1 MIFDTK
7 QIEAAIF
14 DMDGTMFDTERLRMR
29 MIQQASKEIYGETI
43 SEEILIKSLGLSAKA
58 AEDVAKEAH
67 KDFPYAQVRKLAD
80 ELEVNWTKQNGV
92 PVKDGLF
99 NVLER
104 LKKND
109 VLIALATSSRREI
122 AEQYL
127 LNAGVMHF
135 FDITVCGDEIKRG
148 KPNPDIF
155 LKAASEL
162 NCDPSKCLVFE
173 DSKNGLL
180 SALGAGTL
188 PIYIKDIKDPDD
200 ELLEKVFKRY
210 ESMKDFV
217 LDLSLYTPVM
227 KPPLI
232 NEHFPQS
239 TDAFKAG
246 IHGFGAIG
254 GGYLSQ
260 IFLHW
265 DGYTRPERITGA
277 TSNTLLKDL
286 INAFGKY
293 TIKYESIAYHQVIR
307 GIDIISLNDRDAMNK
322 MYIESDI
329 IGLSLPEIAIK
340 TESKSVAFGLL
351 ARHRAQKKSITLLIV
366 MNKLGASKYFKRH
379 LLKALK
385 TITDDEEAQTI
396 IKNTYFCE
404 TVVNRMVS
412 KISPTNVLKQ
422 LHLNNSEIR
431 NTISDSLTNINELE
445 NYFFNNLKKGKKQK
459 ENEIESSLHLMTDKI
474 SNFMFQVSKLNNLNI
489 DLFSSEPD
497 ILIYADDNSP
507 LMKILRQVK
516 TVANIDV
523 MQNIKN
529 KLSNGTHA
537 IIAWY
542 SSLLGYKTIGQ
553 GIGDRRVYLLA
564 KRIMENEIR
573 PFLVNETPELKNYIL
588 GFIGNFIKRCRLSFK
603 DSCHRVGRDP
613 LRKLQ
618 KDERVLGNIQAAQ
631 SLGLSTENLELGVAC
646 AILYSLTT
654 ALEKDK
660 EAMRI
665 KELYQKRNSVSDV
678 LCYDG
683 DYNGSAY
690 KGLNIETDFELI
702 LRIQNKLEK
711 LQVSLEIEED

>member
-1 MIFDTK
+1 MIFDNK
-7 QIEAAIF
+7 EIEAAIF

-29 MIQQASKEIYGETI
+29 MIQQASKEIYGEMI

-58 AEDVAKEAH
+58 AEELAREVH
-67 KDFPYAQVRKLAD
+67 KDFPYKEVRKLAD

-127 LNAGVMHF
+127 LNAGVIHF
-135 FDITVCGDEIKRG
+135 FDITVCGDEIKKG

-155 LKAASEL
+155 LKAASQL
-162 NCDPSKCLVFE
+162 NCEPNKCLVFE
-173 DSKNGLL
+173 DSQNGLISAL
-180 SALGAGTL
+180 SAGTI
-188 PIYIKDIKDPDD
+188 PIYIKDIKDPD
-200 ELLEKVFKRY
+200 EEILEKVYKRY
-210 ESMKDFV
+210 LSMKDFV
-217 LDLSLYTPVM
+217 LDLSLYTPIM
-227 KPPLI
+227 KVPLI

-254 GGYLSQ
+254 GGYLTQ

-265 DGYTRPERITGA
+265 DGYTRPSKITGA
-277 TSNTLLKDL
+277 TRNTFLKDL

-293 TIKYESIAYHQVIR
+293 TIKYEGIAYHQIIR
-307 GIDIISLNDRDAMNK
+307 GVDIIDLDDRISIDK

-329 IGLSLPEIAIK
+329 IGLTLPEIAIK
-340 TESKSVAFGLL
+340 TEAKSIALGLL
-351 ARHRAQKKSITLLIV
+351 ARYYAQKKPLTLLIV
-366 MNKLGASKYFKRH
+366 MNKIGATKYVKRH
-379 LLKALK
+379 ILKALK
-385 TITDDEEAQTI
+385 ILTDEKEAKAVLNHTI
-396 IKNTYFCE
+396 FCE

-412 KISPTNVLKQ
+412 TIPNIDILKQ
-422 LHLNNSEIR
+422 LKDNISQMR
-431 NTISDSLTNINELE
+431 GTIYDYLPDIKEFESSFL
-445 NYFFNNLKKGKKQK
+445 NNLKRGKRQK
-459 ENEIESSLHLMTDKI
+459 ENQMAYNLNMMKDRI
-474 SNFMFQVSKLNNLNI
+474 SNFMFHVSKLNDLNI

-497 ILIYADDNSP
+497 ILIYADDSP
-507 LMKILRQVK
+507 LLRTLRQVK
-516 TVANIDV
+516 TVSNIDV

-537 IIAWY
+537 IVAWY

-553 GIGDRRVYLLA
+553 GIGDRRVYILA
-564 KRIMENEIR
+564 KRIMENEIK
-573 PFLVNETPELKNYIL
+573 PFLVNETPELKNYIS
-588 GFIGNFIKRCRLSFK
+588 GFIENFIKRCRSSFR

-618 KDERVLGNIQAAQ
+618 KNERVLGNIKAAQ
-631 SLGLSTENLELGVAC
+631 SLGLNTQNLELGVAC

-654 ALEKDK
+654 ALQKDK
-660 EAMRI
+660 EAMKI
-665 KELYQKRNSVSDV
+665 KEIYQRRGKIKDI

-683 DYNGSAY
+683 EYESAFY
-690 KGLNIETDFELI
+690 EGLDEEIDFELI
-702 LRIQNKLEK
+702 SRIEQKFEK
-711 LQVSLEIEED
+711 LQMSLEIEEE

>member
-1 MIFDTK
+1 MIFDNK
-7 QIEAAIF
+7 EIEAAIF

-29 MIQQASKEIYGETI
+29 MIQQASKEIYGEMI

-58 AEDVAKEAH
+58 AEELAREVH
-67 KDFPYAQVRKLAD
+67 KDFPYKEVRKLAD

-127 LNAGVMHF
+127 LNAGVIHF
-135 FDITVCGDEIKRG
+135 FDITVCGDEIKKG

-155 LKAASEL
+155 LKAASQL
-162 NCDPSKCLVFE
+162 NCEPNKCLVFE
-173 DSKNGLL
+173 DSQNGLISAL
-180 SALGAGTL
+180 SAGTI
-188 PIYIKDIKDPDD
+188 PIYIKDIKDPD
-200 ELLEKVFKRY
+200 EEILEKVYKRY
-210 ESMKDFV
+210 LSMKDFV
-217 LDLSLYTPVM
+217 LDLSLYTPIM
-227 KPPLI
+227 KTPLI

-254 GGYLSQ
+254 GGYLTQ

-265 DGYTRPERITGA
+265 DGYTRPSKITGA
-277 TSNTLLKDL
+277 TRNTFLKDL

-293 TIKYESIAYHQVIR
+293 TIKYEGIAYHQIIR
-307 GIDIISLNDRDAMNK
+307 GVDIIDLDDRISIDK

-329 IGLSLPEIAIK
+329 IGLTLPEIAIK
-340 TESKSVAFGLL
+340 TEAKSIALGLL
-351 ARHRAQKKSITLLIV
+351 ARYYAQKKPLTLLIV
-366 MNKLGASKYFKRH
+366 MNKIGATKYVKRH
-379 LLKALK
+379 ILKALK
-385 TITDDEEAQTI
+385 ILTDEKEAKAVLNHTI
-396 IKNTYFCE
+396 FCE

-412 KISPTNVLKQ
+412 TIPNIDILKQ
-422 LHLNNSEIR
+422 LKDNISQMR
-431 NTISDSLTNINELE
+431 GTIYDYLPDIKEFESSFL
-445 NYFFNNLKKGKKQK
+445 NNLKRGKRQK
-459 ENEIESSLHLMTDKI
+459 ENQMAYNLNMMKDRI
-474 SNFMFQVSKLNNLNI
+474 SNFMFHVSKLNDLNI

-497 ILIYADDNSP
+497 ILIYADDSP
-507 LMKILRQVK
+507 LLRTLRQVK
-516 TVANIDV
+516 TVSNIDV

-537 IIAWY
+537 IVAWY

-553 GIGDRRVYLLA
+553 GIGDRRVYILA
-564 KRIMENEIR
+564 KRIMENEIK
-573 PFLVNETPELKNYIL
+573 PFLVNETPELKNYIS
-588 GFIGNFIKRCRLSFK
+588 GFIENFIKRCRSSFR

-618 KDERVLGNIQAAQ
+618 KNERVLGNIKAAQ
-631 SLGLSTENLELGVAC
+631 SLGLNTQNLELGVAC

-654 ALEKDK
+654 ALQKDK
-660 EAMRI
+660 EAMKI
-665 KELYQKRNSVSDV
+665 KEIYQRRGKIKDI

-683 DYNGSAY
+683 EYESAFY
-690 KGLNIETDFELI
+690 EGLDEEIDFELI
-702 LRIQNKLEK
+702 SRIEQKFEK
-711 LQVSLEIEED
+711 LQMSLEIEEE

>member
-1 MIFDTK
+1 MIFDNK
-7 QIEAAIF
+7 EIEAAIF

-29 MIQQASKEIYGETI
+29 MIQQASKEIYGEMI

-58 AEDVAKEAH
+58 AEELAREVH
-67 KDFPYAQVRKLAD
+67 KDFPYKEVRKLAD

-127 LNAGVMHF
+127 LNAGVIHF
-135 FDITVCGDEIKRG
+135 FDITVCGDEIKKG

-155 LKAASEL
+155 LKAASQL
-162 NCDPSKCLVFE
+162 NCEPNKCLVFE
-173 DSKNGLL
+173 DSQNGLISAL
-180 SALGAGTL
+180 SAGTI
-188 PIYIKDIKDPDD
+188 PIYIKDIKDPD
-200 ELLEKVFKRY
+200 EEILEKVYKRY
-210 ESMKDFV
+210 LSMKDFV
-217 LDLSLYTPVM
+217 LDLSLYTPIM
-227 KPPLI
+227 KTPLI

-254 GGYLSQ
+254 GGYLTQ

-265 DGYTRPERITGA
+265 DGYTRPSKITGA
-277 TSNTLLKDL
+277 TRNTFLKDL

-293 TIKYESIAYHQVIR
+293 TIKYEGIAYHQIIR
-307 GIDIISLNDRDAMNK
+307 GVDIIDLDDRISIDK

-329 IGLSLPEIAIK
+329 IGLTLPEIAIK
-340 TESKSVAFGLL
+340 TEAKSIALGLL
-351 ARHRAQKKSITLLIV
+351 ARYYAQKKPLTLLIV
-366 MNKLGASKYFKRH
+366 MNKIGATKYVKRH
-379 LLKALK
+379 ILKALK
-385 TITDDEEAQTI
+385 TLTDEKEAKAVLNHTI
-396 IKNTYFCE
+396 FCE

-412 KISPTNVLKQ
+412 TIPNIDILKQ
-422 LHLNNSEIR
+422 LKDNISQMR
-431 NTISDSLTNINELE
+431 GTIYDYLPDIKEFESSFL
-445 NYFFNNLKKGKKQK
+445 NNLKRGKRQK
-459 ENEIESSLHLMTDKI
+459 ENQMAYNLNMMKDRI
-474 SNFMFQVSKLNNLNI
+474 SNFMFHVSKLNDLNI

-497 ILIYADDNSP
+497 ILIYADDSP
-507 LMKILRQVK
+507 LLRTLRQVK
-516 TVANIDV
+516 TVSNIDV

-537 IIAWY
+537 IVAWY

-553 GIGDRRVYLLA
+553 GIGDRRVYILA
-564 KRIMENEIR
+564 KRIMENEIK
-573 PFLVNETPELKNYIL
+573 PFLVNETPELKNYIS
-588 GFIGNFIKRCRLSFK
+588 GFIENFIKRCRSSFR

-618 KDERVLGNIQAAQ
+618 KNERVLGNIKAAQ
-631 SLGLSTENLELGVAC
+631 SLGLNTQNLELGVAC

-654 ALEKDK
+654 ALQKDK
-660 EAMRI
+660 EAMKI
-665 KELYQKRNSVSDV
+665 KEIYQRRGKIKDI

-683 DYNGSAY
+683 EYESAFY
-690 KGLNIETDFELI
+690 EGLDEEIDFELI
-702 LRIQNKLEK
+702 SRIEQKFEK
-711 LQVSLEIEED
+711 LQMSLEIEEE

>member
-1 MIFDTK
+1 MIFDNK
-7 QIEAAIF
+7 EIEAAIF

-29 MIQQASKEIYGETI
+29 MIQQASKEIYGEMI

-58 AEDVAKEAH
+58 AEELAREVH
-67 KDFPYAQVRKLAD
+67 KDFPYKEVRKLAD

-127 LNAGVMHF
+127 LNAGVIHF
-135 FDITVCGDEIKRG
+135 FDITVCGDEIKKG

-155 LKAASEL
+155 LKAASQL
-162 NCDPSKCLVFE
+162 NCEPNKCLVFE
-173 DSKNGLL
+173 DSQNGLISAL
-180 SALGAGTL
+180 SAGTI
-188 PIYIKDIKDPDD
+188 PIYIKDIKDPD
-200 ELLEKVFKRY
+200 EEILEKVYKRY
-210 ESMKDFV
+210 LSMKDFV
-217 LDLSLYTPVM
+217 LDLSLYTPIM
-227 KPPLI
+227 KVPLI

-254 GGYLSQ
+254 GGYLTQ

-265 DGYTRPERITGA
+265 DGYTRPSKITGA
-277 TSNTLLKDL
+277 TRNTFLKDL

-293 TIKYESIAYHQVIR
+293 TIKYEGIAYHQIIR
-307 GIDIISLNDRDAMNK
+307 GVDIIDLDDRISIDK

-329 IGLSLPEIAIK
+329 IGLTLPEIAIK
-340 TESKSVAFGLL
+340 TEAKSIALGLL
-351 ARHRAQKKSITLLIV
+351 ARYYAQKKPLTLLIV
-366 MNKLGASKYFKRH
+366 MNKIGATKYVKRH
-379 LLKALK
+379 ILKALK
-385 TITDDEEAQTI
+385 ILTDEKEAKAVLNHTI
-396 IKNTYFCE
+396 FCE

-412 KISPTNVLKQ
+412 TIPNIDILKQ
-422 LHLNNSEIR
+422 LKDNISQMR
-431 NTISDSLTNINELE
+431 GTIYDYLPDIKEFESSFL
-445 NYFFNNLKKGKKQK
+445 NNLKRGKRQK
-459 ENEIESSLHLMTDKI
+459 ENQMAYNLNMMKDRI
-474 SNFMFQVSKLNNLNI
+474 SNFMFHVSKLNDLNI

-497 ILIYADDNSP
+497 ILIYADDSE
-507 LMKILRQVK
+507 LLRTLRQVK
-516 TVANIDV
+516 TVSNIDV

-537 IIAWY
+537 IVAWY

-553 GIGDRRVYLLA
+553 GIGDRRVYILA
-564 KRIMENEIR
+564 KRIMENEIK
-573 PFLVNETPELKNYIL
+573 PFLVNETPELKNYIS
-588 GFIGNFIKRCRLSFK
+588 GFIENFIKRCRSSFR

-618 KDERVLGNIQAAQ
+618 KNERVLGNIKVAQ
-631 SLGLSTENLELGVAC
+631 SLGLNTQNLELGVAC

-654 ALEKDK
+654 ALQKDK
-660 EAMRI
+660 EAMKI
-665 KELYQKRNSVSDV
+665 KEIYQRRGKIKDI

-683 DYNGSAY
+683 EYESAFY
-690 KGLNIETDFELI
+690 EGLDEEIDFELI
-702 LRIQNKLEK
+702 SRIEQKFEK
-711 LQVSLEIEED
+711 LQMSLEIEEE

>member
-1 MIFDTK
+1 MIFDNK
-7 QIEAAIF
+7 EIEAAIF

-29 MIQQASKEIYGETI
+29 MIQQASKEIYGEMI

-58 AEDVAKEAH
+58 AEELAREVH
-67 KDFPYAQVRKLAD
+67 KDFPYKEVRKLAD

-127 LNAGVMHF
+127 LNAGVIHF
-135 FDITVCGDEIKRG
+135 FDITVCGDEIKKG

-155 LKAASEL
+155 LKAASQL
-162 NCDPSKCLVFE
+162 NCEPNKCLVFE
-173 DSKNGLL
+173 DSQNGLISAL
-180 SALGAGTL
+180 SAGTI
-188 PIYIKDIKDPDD
+188 PIYIKDIKDPD
-200 ELLEKVFKRY
+200 EEILEKVYKRY
-210 ESMKDFV
+210 LSMKDFV
-217 LDLSLYTPVM
+217 LDLSLYTPIM
-227 KPPLI
+227 KVPLI

-254 GGYLSQ
+254 GGYLTQ

-265 DGYTRPERITGA
+265 DGYTRPSKITGA
-277 TSNTLLKDL
+277 TRNTFLKDL

-293 TIKYESIAYHQVIR
+293 TIKYEGIAYHQIIR
-307 GIDIISLNDRDAMNK
+307 GVDIIDLDDRISIDK

-329 IGLSLPEIAIK
+329 IGLTLPEIAIK
-340 TESKSVAFGLL
+340 TEAKSIALGLL
-351 ARHRAQKKSITLLIV
+351 ARYYAQKKPLTLLIV
-366 MNKLGASKYFKRH
+366 MNKIGATKYVKRH
-379 LLKALK
+379 ILKALK
-385 TITDDEEAQTI
+385 ILTDEKEAKAVLNHTI
-396 IKNTYFCE
+396 FCE

-412 KISPTNVLKQ
+412 TIPNIDILKQ
-422 LHLNNSEIR
+422 LKDNISQMR
-431 NTISDSLTNINELE
+431 GTIYDYLPDIKEFESSFL
-445 NYFFNNLKKGKKQK
+445 NNLKRGKRQK
-459 ENEIESSLHLMTDKI
+459 ENQMAYNLNMMKDRI
-474 SNFMFQVSKLNNLNI
+474 SNFMFHVSKLNDLNI

-497 ILIYADDNSP
+497 ILIYADDSP
-507 LMKILRQVK
+507 LLRTLRQVK
-516 TVANIDV
+516 TVSNIDV

-537 IIAWY
+537 IVAWY

-553 GIGDRRVYLLA
+553 GIGDRRVYILA
-564 KRIMENEIR
+564 KRIMENEIK
-573 PFLVNETPELKNYIL
+573 PFLVNETPELKNYIS
-588 GFIGNFIKRCRLSFK
+588 GFIENFIKRCRSSFR

-618 KDERVLGNIQAAQ
+618 KNERVLGNIKVAQ
-631 SLGLSTENLELGVAC
+631 SLGLNTQNLELGVAC

-654 ALEKDK
+654 ALQKDK
-660 EAMRI
+660 EAMKI
-665 KELYQKRNSVSDV
+665 KEIYQRRGKIKDI

-683 DYNGSAY
+683 EYESAFY
-690 KGLNIETDFELI
+690 EGLDEEIDFELI
-702 LRIQNKLEK
+702 SRIEQKFEK
-711 LQVSLEIEED
+711 LQMSLEIEEE